1 MQSMKEMSRY
11 QARRRIAVALI
22 IALLFC
28 ALLFVRSAW
37 QRGIH
42 EYIEAFGLGFIMMA
56 ILGRMWCTLHIGG
69 HKGANIIRTGPYS
82 VSRNPLY
89 VFSTIGAFGIGCM
102 TGSLI
107 IALLLAVVCYIT
119 FMFVIMAEEGYLE
132 NTFGQAYRD
141 YKLDVPRFFPNFS
154 GYKDV
159 ETLTI
164 RPKTLYN
171 TFFDG
176 LVFFIAYPV
185 FEFVEYLQNIG
196 VIPVLLHV
204 Y

>member
-1 MQSMKEMSRY
+1 MQSMKEMSIY

-22 IALLFC
+22 ITLLFF

-37 QRGIH
+37 NSGIH
-42 EYIEAFGLGFIMMA
+42 QYIEAFGLGFIMMA
-56 ILGRMWCTLHIGG
+56 ILGRMWCILHIGG

-89 VFSTIGAFGIGCM
+89 VFSAIGAFGIGCM
-102 TGSLI
+102 TGSLG
-107 IALLLAVVCYIT
+107 IALLLAVACYVT
-119 FMFVIMAEEGYLE
+119 FLFVILAEEAYLE
-132 NTFGQAYRD
+132 NAFGQPYSD
-141 YKLDVPRFFPNFS
+141 YKAEVPRFFPRLS

-159 ETLTI
+159 EILTI
-164 RPKTLYN
+164 RTKTLYN

-176 LVFFIAYPV
+176 LVFFIAYPI
-185 FEFVEYLQNIG
+185 FEFVEYLQEIG
-196 VIPVLLHV
+196 FIPVFLHI

>member
-11 QARRRIAVALI
+11 QARRRVAVALI

-28 ALLFVRSAW
+28 TLLFVRSAW
-37 QRGIH
+37 QNSVH
-42 EYIEAFGLGFIMMA
+42 EYIEAFGLGFIMLA

-69 HKGANIIRTGPYS
+69 HKGAEIIQTGPYS
-82 VSRNPLY
+82 ISRNPLY
-89 VFSTIGAFGIGCM
+89 VFSTIGALGIGCL

-107 IALLLAVVCYIT
+107 IALLLAIICYVT
-119 FMFVIMAEEGYLE
+119 FMFVILAEEGYLE
-132 NTFGQAYRD
+132 NTFGQPYRD
-141 YKLDVPRFFPNFS
+141 YKAQVPRFFPRFS
-154 GYKDV
+154 GYRDA

-164 RPKTLYN
+164 RPKMLYN

-185 FEFVEYLQNIG
+185 FESVEYLQNTGI
-196 VIPVLLHV
+196 IPVLAYL